1 MPTKII
7 QPTPSAH
14 SGNLLIKGILE
25 ASQRFEPDNEI
36 VYRGEQRYSY
46 REFSKRVCRLANLLR
61 ENGIEAG
68 DTVAV
73 ADWDSHRYLEA
84 YFAVPMIGA
93 ILHHINIRLSD
104 EQILYTMNHAEDK
117 LLFVH
122 SDFLP
127 VFERIG
133 ERLETVL
140 RIIPIADSAPVETS
154 LNTHGEYEQL
164 MGVSGDD
171 YEFPDF
177 DENSVATTFYTTG
190 TTGNPKGVFFTHRQ
204 LVLHTLNLIGFC
216 GAYASLDL
224 FRSDDVYM
232 PITPMFH
239 VHAWGMP
246 YAATMLGAKQVY
258 PGRYYP
264 EQLIKLVEQEGVTY
278 SHCVPTILQMILDSD
293 ADKQAALSGWKLVI
307 GGSAMSQGLALKAM
321 ERGIEVYTGYGM
333 SETCPVLGITHLN
346 REIRALD
353 RLSQVPFRTKAMV
366 TNLVE
371 LRVLDANGNPQP
383 EDGESVGELVVRAP
397 WLTQGYLKEP
407 DKSEELWQR
416 GWLHTG
422 DIACLHPNG
431 MLEIKDRLKDVI
443 KTGGEW
449 ISSLELEN
457 LISQHSGV
465 LSVAVVGIND
475 EEWGERPYALVTT
488 DEAAEI
494 NSKEIKQ
501 HLMQFVESGK
511 INKWWI
517 PEHIVVV
524 EDIPKTSVGKID
536 KKKIRGV
543 IGSPL

>member
-1 MPTKII
+1 MPTRMI

-14 SGNLLIKGILE
+14 PGGLLIKSILQ

-36 VYRGEQRYSY
+36 VYQGAQRYRY
-46 REFSKRVCRLANLLR
+46 RDLSKRVCRLANLLR
-61 ENGIEAG
+61 DNGVEAG
-68 DTVAV
+68 DTVAI

-93 ILHHINIRLSD
+93 VLHHINIRLSD
-104 EQILYTMNHAEDK
+104 DQIVYTMNHAEDK
-117 LLFVH
+117 LVFVH
-122 SDFLP
+122 RDFLP
-127 VFERIG
+127 LFERIG

-140 RIIPIADSAPVETS
+140 RIIPIADGSEYESS
-154 LNTHGEYEQL
+154 LTTYGEYEAL
-164 MGVSGDD
+164 MDSSDAH

-177 DENSVATTFYTTG
+177 DENSIATMFYTTG
-190 TTGNPKGVFFTHRQ
+190 TTGNPKGVFFSHRQ
-204 LVLHTLNLIGFC
+204 LVLHTLNLVSFC
-216 GAYASLDL
+216 GSYASLNL

-258 PGRYYP
+258 PGRYDP
-264 EQLIKLVEQEGVTY
+264 EALLQLIEKEGVTY
-278 SHCVPTILQMILDSD
+278 SHCVPTILQMILE
-293 ADKQAALSGWKLVI
+293 ADQNKRVDLSGWKLVI
-307 GGSAMSQGLALKAM
+307 GGSAMSQGLAIKAM
-321 ERGIEVYTGYGM
+321 KRGIEVYTGYGM
-333 SETCPVLGITHLN
+333 SETCPVLGVTHLN
-346 REIRALD
+346 QDKRALD
-353 RLSQVPFRTKAMV
+353 RLDQVPFRTNATV

-371 LRVLDANGNPQP
+371 LRILDANGNPQP

-397 WLTQGYLKEP
+397 WLTQGYFKDP
-407 DKSEELWQR
+407 QKSEELWHS

-449 ISSLELEN
+449 ISSLELES
-457 LISQHSGV
+457 LISQLPGV
-465 LSVAVVGIND
+465 LSVAVVGITD

-488 DEAAEI
+488 DEALAIE
-494 NSKEIKQ
+494 SKDVKQ
-501 HLMQFVESGK
+501 HLVQFVESGR

-517 PEHIVVV
+517 PERISMV

-536 KKKIRGV
+536 KRKIRQG
-543 IGSPL
+543 ISGSN